1 MLPAIL
7 VFASIF
13 VFPLLGVLI
22 GKFRKE
28 KKELLTALFEVLL
41 FILAV
46 QLFFYLFNTQEILW
60 LFIAIVLYVET
71 RISAAINF
79 KKEE

>member
-13 VFPLLGVLI
+13 VFSFLSFLT

-28 KKELLTALFEVLL
+28 KKQLLTTLFEVLL
-41 FILAV
+41 FVLAV
-46 QLFFYLFNTQEILW
+46 QLFFYLFNAQEILW
-60 LFIAIVLYVET
+60 LFIAIVLYVES
-71 RISAAINF
+71 RISAVINF
-79 KKEE
+79 K

>member
-28 KKELLTALFEVLL
+28 KKQLLTTLFEVLL
-41 FILAV
+41 FVLAV
-46 QLFFYLFNTQEILW
+46 HLFFYLFNTQEILW

-79 KKEE
+79 K

>member
-28 KKELLTALFEVLL
+28 KKQLLVTLFEVLL
-41 FILAV
+41 FVLAV
-46 QLFFYLFNTQEILW
+46 QLFFYLFNAQEILW

-79 KKEE
+79 K

>member
-7 VFASIF
+7 VLASIF
-13 VFPLLGVLI
+13 VFSYLSFLT

-28 KKELLTALFEVLL
+28 KKQILTTLFEVIL
-41 FILAV
+41 FVLAV
-46 QLFFYLFNTQEILW
+46 ELFFYLFNTQEILL
-60 LFIAIVLYVET
+60 LFIAIVIYVES
-71 RISAAINF
+71 RIDTAINF

>member
-13 VFPLLGVLI
+13 VFSLLGVLI

-28 KKELLTALFEVLL
+28 KKQLLTTLFEVLL
-41 FILAV
+41 FVLAV
-46 QLFFYLFNTQEILW
+46 QLFFYLFNAQEILW